1 MVVCCLAGAA
11 RMVRC
16 YVLSWPH
23 YFPHRQLIRAVGTQP
38 VSVFVALNVNG
49 TLVRLVA
56 IRAVSSLF
64 PEQVEMLLDVIASYR
79 MWFLL
84 AAVAV
89 TAASSWNIVT
99 LLASPDSPTLAP
111 TTSVSAHGSAEPGRQ
126 DKSRLKAS

>member
-1 MVVCCLAGAA
+1 
-11 RMVRC
+11 MVRY

-23 YFPHRQLIRAVGTQP
+23 CFPHRQLIRAVGTQP

-49 TLVRLVA
+49 TLARLVA

-64 PEQVEMLLDVIASYR
+64 PDQVEMLLDVIASYR

-99 LLASPDSPTLAP
+99 LLASPDSPPLAP
-111 TTSVSAHGSAEPGRQ
+111 TSSFSAHGSAEPGRIARQ